1 MIGGSTMSKN
11 NKPKISK
18 KNFITFLASASP
30 KEINDLIVNKGK
42 RPKPY
47 CPIIIFDKPED
58 KKEN

>member
-1 MIGGSTMSKN
+1 MSKD

-30 KEINDLIVNKGK
+30 KEINDLIVKKGK